1 MHVQG
6 HDEGDRQESRRPS
19 QTEEDSDK
27 KKQSLFCVGSEKW
40 LWLLPCFG
48 RTALR
53 KTAATDSDYY
63 EAATRERWRI
73 GRPRP
78 TENEEPV

>member
-1 MHVQG
+1 MCK
-6 HDEGDRQESRRPS
+6 DTTKETAKNPGDQVRQKKIVIRRNRVCFAL
-19 QTEEDSDK
+19 EVRSD
-27 KKQSLFCVGSEKW
+27 
-40 LWLLPCFG
+40 FG
-48 RTALR
+48 CYPASGVLR
-53 KTAATDSDYY
+53 WKTAATDSDYY

>member
-1 MHVQG
+1 MCE
-6 HDEGDRQESRRPS
+6 DTTKETAKNPGDQVRQKKIVIRRNRVCFALEVRS
-19 QTEEDSDK
+19 
-27 KKQSLFCVGSEKW
+27 G
-40 LWLLPCFG
+40 FG

-53 KTAATDSDYY
+53 KAAATDSDYY

>member
-27 KKQSLFCVGSEKW
+27 KKQSFFALEVRSG
-40 LWLLPCFG
+40 FG
-48 RTALR
+48 CYPASGVLR
-53 KTAATDSDYY
+53 
-63 EAATRERWRI
+63 
-73 GRPRP
+73 
-78 TENEEPV
+78 